1 MVDLV
6 GIQAAYYMVAATGV
20 LVAAIYYVLNMRNA
34 EKLRKTQVV
43 LSWFSQLQTKEYHR
57 HYIDIVLNT
66 KYANFEDW
74 EKKYRGDIN
83 AEAHATF
90 FALLNQLD
98 YVGFMLREKIAEPES
113 IYRIVPP
120 SWIIIAWTKIAPVF
134 RRQGEML
141 KDPKIADL
149 AEYLYDE
156 TVKRYPEIA
165 IPPERTKLLF
175 GIEA

>member
-1 MVDLV
+1 MVTIEE
-6 GIQAAYYMVAATGV
+6 IQAAYYMVAATGV
-20 LVAAIYYVLNMRNA
+20 LVAAVYYVFNMRNA

-57 HYIDIVLNT
+57 HFIDIVFNT
-66 KYANFEDW
+66 RYANFEEW
-74 EKKYRGDIN
+74 EKKYRGDVN
-83 AEAHATF
+83 ADAHSTF

-120 SWIIIAWTKIAPVF
+120 SWIIISWTKIAPIF
-134 RRQGEML
+134 RRQREAFR
-141 KDPKIADL
+141 DPRLAEL

-156 TVKRYPEIA
+156 TIKRYPEVF
-165 IPPERTKLLF
+165 IPPERAKFLF
-175 GIEA
+175 GFDA